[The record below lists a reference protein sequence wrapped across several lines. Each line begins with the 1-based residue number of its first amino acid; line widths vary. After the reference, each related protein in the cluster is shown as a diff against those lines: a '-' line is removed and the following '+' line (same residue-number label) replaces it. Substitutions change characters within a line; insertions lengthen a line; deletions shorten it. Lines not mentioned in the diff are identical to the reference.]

1 LNNDHDSG
9 ISYGDDDDNDVNVNN
24 EYNQWHNNK
33 TQNKINKKNNSIK
46 TPYLKLRRT
55 LHSNFTNPP
64 SITQIPSHGPYRVTA
79 VITNFNQHSQSTNS
93 AS

>member
-33 TQNKINKKNNSIK
+33 TQIQS
-46 TPYLKLRRT
+46 TRRT
-55 LHSNFTNPP
+55 
-64 SITQIPSHGPYRVTA
+64 TA
-79 VITNFNQHSQSTNS
+79 
-93 AS
+93 